1 LTALE
6 AHAETQKKMAQAK
19 AISPAAHADMLE
31 QIQGLIFP
39 KMLVEIPYAQLV
51 HLPRYLKA
59 IALRI
64 EKMRTNP
71 ARDTQCQRD
80 WESLARPW
88 RKRLHGNKGSSYA
101 MQDDPGLRDFRWQ
114 LEELRVALFAQELKT
129 PTPMSLK
136 RLEKVFA
143 SLR

>member
-1 LTALE
+1 
-6 AHAETQKKMAQAK
+6 
-19 AISPAAHADMLE
+19 MLA
-31 QIQGLIFP
+31 
-39 KMLVEIPYAQLV
+39 EIPYAQLV
-51 HLPRYLKA
+51 HLPRYLKG

-64 EKMRTNP
+64 DKLRTNP
-71 ARDTQCQRD
+71 ARDAQCQKD

-88 RKRLHGNKGSSYA
+88 QKRLQAFKGSSYA
-101 MQDDPGLRDFRWQ
+101 MDDDPGLGDFRWQ
-114 LEELRVALFAQELKT
+114 LEELRIALFAQELKT

>member
-1 LTALE
+1 
-6 AHAETQKKMAQAK
+6 
-19 AISPAAHADMLE
+19 
-31 QIQGLIFP
+31 
-39 KMLVEIPYAQLV
+39 
-51 HLPRYLKA
+51 
-59 IALRI
+59 
-64 EKMRTNP
+64 
-71 ARDTQCQRD
+71 
-80 WESLARPW
+80 
-88 RKRLHGNKGSSYA
+88 